1 MNVQAR
7 QLIKEFISEILSGDL
22 ELLKNFDFKTL
33 RMSEKFGCRDRNFD
47 CDDTNIIR
55 AIYVVLWEKDLPY
68 LNMDNFGYRKQY
80 RGDTINTFHTMFGRE
95 IEEKTGFFA
104 GLEKYAPSDELRE
117 KVRHFGKLCSN
128 VGNYVV
134 LPNYFTRQTS
144 LNCYRGTN
152 DWRDFFDRFLIEI
165 HKVLTGSEQQD
176 EVLQE
181 LVKVNNFAF
190 QKFQGEDGFRKF
202 TKILLLDDYCDNS
215 GTPQEIFAMN
225 YHWRNEHDPEQYFHD
240 AEIYLE
246 KTEKIIRSRAD
257 KMISMLKENLCG
269 AM

>member
-1 MNVQAR
+1 MKKQAE
-7 QLIKEFISEILSGDL
+7 QLIKDFVTGFLAGDWEQFKHFDL
-22 ELLKNFDFKTL
+22 NYLKT
-33 RMSEKFGCRDRNFD
+33 SEKFGCPGRKFD
-47 CDDTNIIR
+47 CDDSNLMR
-55 AIYVVLWEKDLPY
+55 AVYVVLWEKDLPY

-246 KTEKIIRSRAD
+246 KTEKIIRRRAD
-257 KMISMLKENLCG
+257 KIISMLKENLCG